1 MKRVSLVL
9 IILAL
14 SASWLFVACSDSDP
28 GEPGGATP
36 SPEAT
41 ATAGTPE
48 PLPESLQRILD
59 RVSEVRELEAPPSLN
74 VEFVPRSGVVDLI
87 DELTTD
93 KDREWFA
100 KVTDLYRL
108 LGHLRNDQDY
118 LDVYRSFGGEAVLG
132 LYSPIHDTL
141 WIVHE
146 DGREPD
152 LDNLSRPLEETLVH
166 EIVHA
171 LQDYHFDLVAT
182 DDPFEDNFDITQA
195 WTAVIEGDAVTHEG
209 LYSARFL
216 SLPGSPVILASA
228 AQIPNVPPSI
238 IREMYFPYTTGADWV
253 RAERDKRGTSRIDA
267 WLADPPPGTAYILHP
282 ELLDSGFEPDI
293 PELPDLSKALGKG
306 FERTWSSTLGEFN
319 LRNYLQLYARASS
332 SASAAEGWAGDR
344 FDIYKDGEASV
355 GVFRVRFT
363 DEGEAA
369 EFDSAYREFLDRAHM
384 AMEERDGVT
393 FAELRDGDVVA
404 LAGQQGTD
412 VIFAIASNRELVSQA
427 ISALRGGWP

>member
-1 MKRVSLVL
+1 MKRISLVL

-14 SASWLFVACSDSDP
+14 AAAGLFAACSDSDGG
-28 GEPGGATP
+28 GEPTTATATV
-36 SPEAT
+36 EAT
-41 ATAGTPE
+41 ATPGTPE

-59 RVSEVRELEAPPSLN
+59 RVAEVRQLEAPPTLN
-74 VEFVPRSGVVDLI
+74 VEFVPRSGVVDLL
-87 DELTTD
+87 DQLTTE

-118 LDVYRSFGGEAVLG
+118 LDIYKSFGGAAVLG
-132 LYSPIHDTL
+132 VYSPVEKTL

-146 DGREPD
+146 DGRDPD
-152 LDNLSRPLEETLVH
+152 LEELSRPLEETLAH

-171 LQDYHFDLVAT
+171 LQDYHFDLMAA
-182 DDPFEDNFDITQA
+182 DDEFEDNFDITQA
-195 WTAVIEGDAVTHEG
+195 WSAVIEGDAVTHEE

-216 SLPGSPVILASA
+216 ALPGSQVILASA

-253 RAERDKRGTSRIDA
+253 RTARDERGTAQIDT
-267 WLADPPPGTAYILHP
+267 WLVEPPQGTAYILHP

-332 SASAAEGWAGDR
+332 ATTAAAGWAGDR
-344 FDIYKDGEASV
+344 FDIYKNGDQSV
-355 GVFRVRFT
+355 GMFRVRFT
-363 DEGEAA
+363 NEDEAA
-369 EFDSAYREFLDRAHM
+369 EFDAAYREFLDRAKRSI
-384 AMEERDGVT
+384 EERDGVT
-393 FAELRDGDVVA
+393 FAELADGDVVA
-404 LAGQQGTD
+404 LGGQQGTD

-427 ISALRGGWP
+427 ISALRKG